1 MMLVFELILKRQ
13 LYSRLNLNSF
23 TALIMKAGLDAPHL
37 GVGIAAGEAASYDVY
52 KDIMDIVIEGWHGY
66 KPTDSH
72 K

>member
-1 MMLVFELILKRQ
+1 MKQLHTPRLRPNRILISS
-13 LYSRLNLNSF
+13 LYEN
-23 TALIMKAGLDAPHL
+23 KAGLDAPHL

>member
-1 MMLVFELILKRQ
+1 MCVCVCGGEVV
-13 LYSRLNLNSF
+13 NNCF
-23 TALIMKAGLDAPHL
+23 TLTATPFRMTKAGLDAPHL
-37 GVGIAAGEAASYDVY
+37 GVGIAAGEAAAYEVY